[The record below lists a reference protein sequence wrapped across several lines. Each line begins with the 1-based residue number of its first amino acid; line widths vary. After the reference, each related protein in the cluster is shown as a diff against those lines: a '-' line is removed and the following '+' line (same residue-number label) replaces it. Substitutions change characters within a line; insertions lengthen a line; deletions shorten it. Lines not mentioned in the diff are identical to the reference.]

1 MQMEVEGGELG
12 RSVEILGT
20 AGKSDAVAAWLRV
33 EVPIDQIS
41 RRIVHWPRDA
51 PLRREQQSKQ
61 HQTWTRS
68 APPTCRGIM
77 RDNVSTSI
85 IGRRVKL
92 VPYLHVVHF

>member
-41 RRIVHWPRDA
+41 RRIVH
-51 PLRREQQSKQ
+51 
-61 HQTWTRS
+61 
-68 APPTCRGIM
+68 
-77 RDNVSTSI
+77 
-85 IGRRVKL
+85 
-92 VPYLHVVHF
+92 